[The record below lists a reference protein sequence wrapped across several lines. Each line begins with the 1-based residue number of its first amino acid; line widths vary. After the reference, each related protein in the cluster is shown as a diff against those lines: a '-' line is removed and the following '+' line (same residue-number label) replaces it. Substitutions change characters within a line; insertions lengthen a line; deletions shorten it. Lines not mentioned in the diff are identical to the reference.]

1 LIRDPRFTTRALLD
15 LLRYQGV
22 TPLFVDL
29 VPPGAAR
36 PGSDFNPAP
45 YMTTFDNVIHLY
57 LRDVDGSPA
66 PRVRV
71 LKSTARE
78 FLRAPVE
85 LDYHSE

>member
-1 LIRDPRFTTRALLD
+1 
-15 LLRYQGV
+15 
-22 TPLFVDL
+22 
-29 VPPGAAR
+29 
-36 PGSDFNPAP
+36 
-45 YMTTFDNVIHLY
+45 MTTFDNVIHLY

-85 LDYHSE
+85 LDYHSI